1 MDPYRYPSYNLAN
14 FGLPSALVAAPDPTH
29 LVLGS
34 PAVGPPCQP
43 QMTRCWYRQIQSK
56 TVCLISI
63 PWCSKN
69 KSHKPIIW
77 TICIY
82 IYILV
87 HHILEAA
94 QRALRDASRRR
105 KLAATV
111 VSNPADKRSRAP
123 ATSSTKVTPD
133 GKKQCSSS
141 VVADNL
147 QPRCLSFSD
156 DVTAGQVDDTILF
169 FHFEIRSI

>member
-1 MDPYRYPSYNLAN
+1 MSTSVDALLVQADPIQNSLFDFHTMVFQKQIPQANHMDHR
-14 FGLPSALVAAPDPTH
+14 
-29 LVLGS
+29 
-34 PAVGPPCQP
+34 
-43 QMTRCWYRQIQSK
+43 
-56 TVCLISI
+56 
-63 PWCSKN
+63 
-69 KSHKPIIW
+69 
-77 TICIY
+77 Y

-147 QPRCLSFSD
+147 QPQCLSFSD

>member
-1 MDPYRYPSYNLAN
+1 MSTSDDALLVQADPIQNSFFDFHTMVFQKQIPQANHMD
-14 FGLPSALVAAPDPTH
+14 H
-29 LVLGS
+29 
-34 PAVGPPCQP
+34 
-43 QMTRCWYRQIQSK
+43 M
-56 TVCLISI
+56 
-63 PWCSKN
+63 
-69 KSHKPIIW
+69 
-77 TICIY
+77 Y

-94 QRALRDASRRR
+94 QRALRDASRRL

-123 ATSSTKVTPD
+123 ATSSTKVTPV

-147 QPRCLSFSD
+147 QPQCLSFSD

>member
-1 MDPYRYPSYNLAN
+1 MSTSDD
-14 FGLPSALVAAPDPTH
+14 AL
-29 LVLGS
+29 LV
-34 PAVGPPCQP
+34 Q
-43 QMTRCWYRQIQSK
+43 
-56 TVCLISI
+56 
-63 PWCSKN
+63 
-69 KSHKPIIW
+69 
-77 TICIY
+77 
-82 IYILV
+82 
-87 HHILEAA
+87 AA

-156 DVTAGQVDDTILF
+156 DVTAGDDPSGADPNGPLEILGS
-169 FHFEIRSI
+169 EC

>member
-29 LVLGS
+29 LVIGS

-43 QMTRCWYRQIQSK
+43 QLTRCWYRQIQSK

-82 IYILV
+82 IYIY
-87 HHILEAA
+87 
-94 QRALRDASRRR
+94 
-105 KLAATV
+105 
-111 VSNPADKRSRAP
+111 
-123 ATSSTKVTPD
+123 TSSSHL
-133 GKKQCSSS
+133 GGSSTS
-141 VVADNL
+141 TA
-147 QPRCLSFSD
+147 RCIPSSQ
-156 DVTAGQVDDTILF
+156 VGSYCGQQSSGQAFTGTSNQF
-169 FHFEIRSI
+169 YKGYSRWEETM

>member
-1 MDPYRYPSYNLAN
+1 MPWSPLRTLRTLWLGHLLWVHHVNLRWRAAGTGRSNPKQFVWFPYHGVPKTNPTSQSY
-14 FGLPSALVAAPDPTH
+14 
-29 LVLGS
+29 
-34 PAVGPPCQP
+34 GP
-43 QMTRCWYRQIQSK
+43 Y
-56 TVCLISI
+56 V
-63 PWCSKN
+63 
-69 KSHKPIIW
+69 
-77 TICIY
+77 Y

>member
-1 MDPYRYPSYNLAN
+1 MSTSDDTLLVQADPIQNSLFDFHTMVFQKQIPQANHMDHMY
-14 FGLPSALVAAPDPTH
+14 
-29 LVLGS
+29 
-34 PAVGPPCQP
+34 
-43 QMTRCWYRQIQSK
+43 
-56 TVCLISI
+56 
-63 PWCSKN
+63 
-69 KSHKPIIW
+69 
-77 TICIY
+77 IY

-111 VSNPADKRSRAP
+111 VSNPADKRSRPP
-123 ATSSTKVTPD
+123 ATSSTKITPD

-141 VVADNL
+141 VVADDL

-156 DVTAGQVDDTILF
+156 DVTAGQVDDTISF